1 MNSPLPPVNLLAL
14 VLVLMIHYYF
24 LPERKMSEK
33 PEGMSEKTPRVSAGS
48 AATNAQVAPTT
59 ADLLPEP
66 VGVDVSAETTFFG
79 ERFP

>member
-33 PEGMSEKTPRVSAGS
+33 PEGMSENTPEFRPEV
-48 AATNAQVAPTT
+48 QPPTHK
-59 ADLLPEP
+59 
-66 VGVDVSAETTFFG
+66 
-79 ERFP
+79 